1 MTTYD
6 QQAAT
11 AVAHG
16 ELIDLLNELYPEQS
30 PDPRDPEREVWMKA
44 GERRLVRKLNAMRDR
59 GLKLRMP

>member
-16 ELIDLLNELYPEQS
+16 ELIDLLNELCPEQC
-30 PDPRDPEREVWMKA
+30 PDPRDPEREVWMKS
-44 GERRLVRKLNAMRDR
+44 GERRLVRRLNALRER
-59 GLKLRMP
+59 GMNLRFS